1 MSFRIRDGAKL
12 ASPNRPKLSAECE
25 RMVMLMLKNPF
36 ANRAEPTGPVEY
48 MIAGLGNPGTKYE
61 GTRHNAGFMA
71 LDYIAEK
78 AGARVD
84 RIKFKG
90 LCGFA
95 SIGGKK
101 VLLLKPSTYM
111 NLSGQ
116 SVTEAMSFYKLPP
129 EKVIVLFDD
138 ISLPPGHMRI
148 RMKGS
153 DGGQNGMKNII
164 YLSGSDAFP
173 RIKIGTGAK
182 PSPEWDL
189 ADWVLSKFTEQER
202 KLLGEA
208 IDHACSSV
216 ELMVQGKA
224 ADAMNKYNS

>member
-1 MSFRIRDGAKL
+1 MFKNIFAR
-12 ASPNRPKLSAECE
+12 SAE
-25 RMVMLMLKNPF
+25 P
-36 ANRAEPTGPVEY
+36 AGPVEY
-48 MIAGLGNPGTKYE
+48 IVAGLGNPGGKYE

-84 RIKFKG
+84 RVRFKG
-90 LCGFA
+90 LTGTA
-95 SIGGKK
+95 VIGGKK

-116 SVTEAMSFYKLPP
+116 SVTEAMAFYKLPP

-138 ISLPPGHMRI
+138 VSLEPGRMRI

-164 YLSGSDAFP
+164 YLSGSDRFP
-173 RIKIGTGAK
+173 RIKLGTGAK
-182 PSPEWDL
+182 PNPQWDL
-189 ADWVLSKFTEQER
+189 ADWVLSKLTEADR
-202 KLLGEA
+202 KALYEA
-208 IDHACSSV
+208 IGHASSSV
-216 ELMVQGKA
+216 ELMVRGDA
-224 ADAMNKYNS
+224 AEAMNKYNS